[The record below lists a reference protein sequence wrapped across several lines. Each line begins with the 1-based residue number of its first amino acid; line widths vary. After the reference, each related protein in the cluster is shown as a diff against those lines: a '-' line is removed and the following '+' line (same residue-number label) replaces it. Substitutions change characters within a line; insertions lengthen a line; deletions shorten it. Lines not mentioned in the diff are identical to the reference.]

1 MFNLYVEPMWQDERY
16 GFVKVAD
23 KRMRIFTISK
33 PQRESKREIEI
44 VYNKP

>member
-16 GFVKVAD
+16 GVVKVTD

-33 PQRESKREIEI
+33 SQRGPERKLVTI
-44 VYNKP
+44 YNKP